1 MNDETRGRILVVEDD
16 PDAALFVMYVLARRG
31 GFDVTHT
38 ADPATAIRL
47 AASEPWDLV
56 LTEAKLPGMTGL
68 ELLGALRRLA
78 PGLPVAVL
86 TGHVPADEALRGRAD
101 GYLTKPVGIGALIA
115 AAVTLTARDV
125 PTPARLTVRGNLR
138 G

>member
-86 TGHVPADEALRGRAD
+86 TGHVPADEVLRGRAD
-101 GYLTKPVGIGALIA
+101 GYLTKPVGIGALVA